1 MRPGDIT
8 RALGT
13 LTQAKIETRHGK
25 EDGEFVVT
33 MPTATVQHLAIN
45 GHDSGGHAGLI
56 ISREIGQRVHI
67 TGWQALPGRRADRA
81 EVTVRVHKIARGEAF
96 AGLVAAGYSPGDANT
111 VLDTAEQFPSSW
123 HYPPGR
129 RRAVCFHMPYGRW
142 EVVDSA
148 ASEARIAAAGHRRGG
163 LG

>member
-8 RALGT
+8 RVLRI
-13 LTQAKIETRHGK
+13 LTQAKIETRYG
-25 EDGEFVVT
+25 EQDGEFIVT
-33 MPTATVQHLAIN
+33 VPTATLQHLAIN
-45 GHDSGGHAGLI
+45 GNDSGGHAGLI
-56 ISREIGQRVHI
+56 ISRELGERIHI

-96 AGLVAAGYSPGDANT
+96 ADLVAAGYKPCDANT

-123 HYPPGR
+123 HYPPDR
-129 RRAVCFHMPYGRW
+129 RRGVCFHMPYGRW
-142 EVVDSA
+142 EVVDIA
-148 ASEARIAAAGHRRGG
+148 AVAARITAEGR